1 MNVGTYIHA
10 KLFNSTTAATKLA
23 TQNPEKYLDFASQL
37 ISAKNTSIEKALSK
51 AQGAFE
57 AVKLTTSEF
66 TEVRNICRGS
76 GGGSQGA
83 VKGAANLLEKYANHM
98 SYEKE
103 ISDLLQKQVK
113 YDSLS
118 SKIFKVL

>member
-10 KLFNSTTAATKLA
+10 RVFHSTTAATKLA
-23 TQNPEKYLDFASQL
+23 MQNPQKYSDFAAQL
-37 ISAKNTSIEKALSK
+37 IAVKNTNNEKALAK
-51 AQGAFE
+51 ASTAFE
-57 AVKLTTSEF
+57 AVKLTRSEF
-66 TEVRNICRGS
+66 TEVHNIRHGS
-76 GGGSQGA
+76 RGGSEGA

-103 ISDLLQKQVK
+103 ISDLQQKQVK